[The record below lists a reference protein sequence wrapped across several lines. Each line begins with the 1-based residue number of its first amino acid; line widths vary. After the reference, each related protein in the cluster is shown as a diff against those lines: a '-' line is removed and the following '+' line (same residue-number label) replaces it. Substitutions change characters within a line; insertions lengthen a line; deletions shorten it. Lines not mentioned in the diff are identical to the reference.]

1 MPIRPKKRKAPNRL
15 YRGSGPSIPLTSAF
29 FERLEERYRQQKPW
43 QQLPKEANFVIAP
56 GDPNYVAQDTSTRL
70 DDDHDILSSDD
81 IELHWVSDADSDC
94 GANVSKYLPPSKVN
108 EQNRRQR
115 RRNWEKVHMLF
126 AERLATRQEA
136 VCNCTVL
143 NRQVLLVSASGKS
156 PAFHLINSST
166 GIANEIDHYSGY
178 KNINS
183 YM

>member
-1 MPIRPKKRKAPNRL
+1 ML
-15 YRGSGPSIPLTSAF
+15 VSGNQHLHPLLANQIG
-29 FERLEERYRQQKPW
+29 L
-43 QQLPKEANFVIAP
+43 LPAGLLVHVV
-56 GDPNYVAQDTSTRL
+56 VAECYTALRL